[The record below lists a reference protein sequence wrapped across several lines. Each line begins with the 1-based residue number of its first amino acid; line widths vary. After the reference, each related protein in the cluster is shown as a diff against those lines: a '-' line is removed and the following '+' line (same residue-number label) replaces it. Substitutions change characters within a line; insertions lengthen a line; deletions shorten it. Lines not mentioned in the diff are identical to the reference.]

1 MPNRSHLMLV
11 LGAVFAAVAGCSS
24 QDPVG
29 VRVNLGQAGSG
40 TIAVA
45 ALSLPE
51 ISKEV
56 ASQSDGVVWSMDA
69 RLNVTT
75 GKFENL
81 DGVTIEDLRIRS
93 KDFGTDGSG
102 TIRISM
108 PCGKD
113 AKWFRSLHVSSS
125 DRGTLRKAL
134 DQSINEIELHENI
147 TVAVAVDGARVAG
160 SLVQPIPRVTVGS
173 KEDTCTL
180 VVPLEILESRTN
192 PLVLVLNWERPTQ
205 TANR

>member
-69 RLNVTT
+69 RL
-75 GKFENL
+75 K
-81 DGVTIEDLRIRS
+81 
-93 KDFGTDGSG
+93 
-102 TIRISM
+102 
-108 PCGKD
+108 
-113 AKWFRSLHVSSS
+113 SS
-125 DRGTLRKAL
+125 AL
-134 DQSINEIELHENI
+134 
-147 TVAVAVDGARVAG
+147 
-160 SLVQPIPRVTVGS
+160 
-173 KEDTCTL
+173 
-180 VVPLEILESRTN
+180 VPSPGR
-192 PLVLVLNWERPTQ
+192 
-205 TANR
+205 

>member
-1 MPNRSHLMLV
+1 MVSRSRLMLV
-11 LGAVFAAVAGCSS
+11 LGVVLATVAGCSS

-29 VRVNLGQAGSG
+29 LRVNLTSSGSG

-56 ASQSDGVVWSMDA
+56 AGQSRGVDWAMDA
-69 RLNVTT
+69 RLNVTSGT
-75 GKFENL
+75 FTKL
-81 DGVTIEDLRIRS
+81 DGVAIEDLRIRS
-93 KDFGTDGSG
+93 KDFDDVGSG

-108 PCGKD
+108 PCGSD
-113 AKWFRSLHVSSS
+113 AKWFRSLHVSPE
-125 DRGTLRKAL
+125 DRGTLRKTL
-134 DQSINEIELHENI
+134 DQSINEIELHENV
-147 TVAVAVDGARVAG
+147 TVAVAVEGARVAG

-173 KEDTCTL
+173 KDDTCTL
-180 VVPLEILESRTN
+180 VVPLEILESRME

-205 TANR
+205 TASR

>member
-1 MPNRSHLMLV
+1 MLV
-11 LGAVFAAVAGCSS
+11 FGAVFAAVAGCSS

-29 VRVNLGQAGSG
+29 VRVNLAQAGSG
-40 TIAVA
+40 TIAIA

-56 ASQSDGVVWSMDA
+56 ANQSKGIDWSMDA

-75 GKFENL
+75 GTFASL

-93 KDFGTDGSG
+93 KDFGEDGSG

-108 PCGKD
+108 PCGEK
-113 AKWFRSLHVSSS
+113 AKWFRSLHASPS
-125 DRGTLRKAL
+125 DRGVLRKTL
-134 DQSINEIELHENI
+134 EQSINEIELHENVTI
-147 TVAVAVDGARVAG
+147 AVEVEGARVAG
-160 SLVQPIPRVTVGS
+160 SLVQPIPRVSVGS
-173 KEDTCTL
+173 KDDTCTL
-180 VVPLEILESRTN
+180 VVPLEILESRKE

-205 TANR
+205 TATR